1 MLFLIVAFLAISG
14 IYSLLHI
21 SPHVGCTLLFLAL
34 VGIVLFVVMVLVSPA
49 SVPQQ
54 VY

>member
-1 MLFLIVAFLAISG
+1 MLFLIVAFLVISG

-21 SPHVGCTLLFLAL
+21 SPHVGCTLLFLAI
-34 VGIVLFVVMVLVSPA
+34 VGIVLFVATVLVLPTSI
-49 SVPQQ
+49 PQQ